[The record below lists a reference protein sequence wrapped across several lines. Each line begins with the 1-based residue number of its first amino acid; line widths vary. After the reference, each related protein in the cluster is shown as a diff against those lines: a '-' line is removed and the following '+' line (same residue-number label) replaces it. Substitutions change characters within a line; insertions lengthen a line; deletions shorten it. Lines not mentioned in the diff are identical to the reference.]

1 MQKLAKKFVEV
12 MRECAYI
19 AKNGS
24 NDFHR
29 YKYATSADVM
39 CKVNTALTK
48 HGIASVVTPSLLS
61 VQEVTTAKGNT
72 EHLATVEV
80 TVTLIDA
87 ESGESFAIKGLGSGQ
102 DAGDKSIAK
111 AQTMALKYC
120 YMASLAIATGDDPE
134 ADSKTDEAMAT
145 YTPKPSVNPA
155 NTQTQSTKSSTSRT
169 RTTTKLVCH
178 DCGSSISQK
187 VADYSQ
193 SKFGKFL
200 CYNCQRSQQ
209 NAA

>member
-12 MRECAYI
+12 MRECSYV
-19 AKNGS
+19 AKTGS
-24 NDFHR
+24 NNFHN
-29 YKYATSADVM
+29 YKYATSADVLG
-39 CKVNTALTK
+39 KVNAALTK
-48 HGIASVVTPSLLS
+48 HGIASIVTPSLLN

-72 EHLATVEV
+72 ERLATVEV
-80 TVTLIDA
+80 TVTLIDS

-102 DAGDKSIAK
+102 DAGDKALAK

-134 ADSKTDEAMAT
+134 ADSKTDEAMN
-145 YTPKPSVNPA
+145 YT
-155 NTQTQSTKSSTSRT
+155 TKSSVTTNATSSSKNSTT
-169 RTTTKLVCH
+169 RIRSSTKLVCH
-178 DCGSSISQK
+178 DCSSSISQK

-193 SKFGKFL
+193 AKFGKFL
-200 CYNCQRSQQ
+200 CFDCQHSQQ

>member
-1 MQKLAKKFVEV
+1 MQKLAKKFVAV
-12 MRECAYI
+12 MQECSHVV
-19 AKNGS
+19 KTGT

-29 YKYATSADVM
+29 YKYATATDVLE
-39 CKVNTALTK
+39 KVNTSLTK
-48 HGIASVVTPSLLS
+48 HGIASVVSPTLLNI
-61 VQEVTTAKGNT
+61 QEITTAKGNT
-72 EHLATVEV
+72 ERLATVEV
-80 TVTLIDA
+80 TVTLIDS

-102 DAGDKSIAK
+102 DAGDKSVAK

-134 ADSKTDEAMAT
+134 ADSKTDEVMNYA
-145 YTPKPSVNPA
+145 PKPSVTPTPSPA
-155 NTQTQSTKSSTSRT
+155 TKTSTTRT
-169 RTTTKLVCH
+169 RTATKLVCH
-178 DCGSSISQK
+178 DCGANISQK

-200 CYNCQRSQQ
+200 CYDCQHSQQ